1 MICYK
6 DMTFCWA
13 ECANDKC
20 FRKYTKEVVANAAKW
35 WGSDEAPIA
44 VQDMSTNCGD
54 FIPLKDKA
62 ND

>member
-13 ECANDKC
+13 ACDNDKC
-20 FRKYTKEVVANAAKW
+20 SRKYTKEVIANAAKW
-35 WGSDEAPIA
+35 WGSNEAPIA

>member
-6 DMTFCWA
+6 DMTFCNA

-44 VQDMSTNCGD
+44 VQDMSTNCPVY
-54 FIPLKDKA
+54 IPKKVSP
-62 ND
+62 

>member
-6 DMTFCWA
+6 DMTFCLA

-20 FRKYTKEVVANAAKW
+20 SRKYTKEVVASAAKW

-44 VQDMSTNCGD
+44 VQDMSTNCNEYIEVKHG
-54 FIPLKDKA
+54 
-62 ND
+62 